1 MVIHHIKMSFD
12 VLLTKASEIQQPEND
27 YKVGDKLFIRESN
40 GDRTFIFVFNMSFL
54 DLAHSLNKCIG
65 YYHKN
70 L

>member
-1 MVIHHIKMSFD
+1 MIIHHIKVSFD
-12 VLLTKASEIQQPEND
+12 VLLTKASEIQYPEND

-54 DLAHSLNKCIG
+54 DLAHSLNKCIR